1 MDIRCEGTVSERLYN
16 QLTSYLI
23 PAIAK
28 NIKRYKAIRIC
39 CKTSDVEFH
48 GKAVGTGLSCGVDSF
63 YAVLK
68 NLEHDK
74 SSKLQLTHLCFFNA
88 GATGMFGGE
97 KARHIYLERLKRF
110 QTVSNE
116 LGCSFLTC
124 DSNMNEFLMQE
135 HEMTHVFRTL
145 AIPMALQKLFSVYYF
160 ASSYEYSEFKF
171 TDFDPSYYDILTM
184 PLLSNQNLR
193 FELVGGETTRLGKVE
208 YIAGYDITKRELNV
222 CIDGITNCHNCRKCR
237 RTMLDL
243 YLIGKLD
250 EFDKVFDVS
259 WFYRNKHRMFI
270 WAIMNQWRVD
280 MPEIVR
286 ELKRKHEIGFGDSVI
301 AYVSFPIYFLKL
313 TIGKIKFRLFK
324 KKLS

>member
-1 MDIRCEGTVSERLYN
+1 MELVIGKPYVVYGEKSRLIFDINNFSGGGYKLYFEVDQAYQNYLTVELSDACLMCVLLYAMEHGMDIRCEGTVSERLYN

-160 ASSYEYSEFKF
+160 
-171 TDFDPSYYDILTM
+171 
-184 PLLSNQNLR
+184 
-193 FELVGGETTRLGKVE
+193 
-208 YIAGYDITKRELNV
+208 
-222 CIDGITNCHNCRKCR
+222 RK
-237 RTMLDL
+237 L
-243 YLIGKLD
+243 
-250 EFDKVFDVS
+250 
-259 WFYRNKHRMFI
+259 
-270 WAIMNQWRVD
+270 Q
-280 MPEIVR
+280 
-286 ELKRKHEIGFGDSVI
+286 
-301 AYVSFPIYFLKL
+301 
-313 TIGKIKFRLFK
+313 
-324 KKLS
+324 